1 LEWLK
6 NMTVEKSPSMPLYG
20 KDIYT
25 DERVLRLSF
34 AHQGLY
40 VRLLWWQ
47 WTEGSIDPDVRV
59 IASVAGRER
68 EVRKLWPDLAQFFP
82 IHPTIEG
89 RLANPKL
96 EKIRANLAKIRERR
110 SESGRKGNVARW
122 QDVSQIDRN
131 AVATGS
137 LASAV
142 AVASA
147 FAEEENTIPPRSGGS
162 GGNGEE
168 NRDRNRSGWQPV
180 WTQKAFQYRVDKVQ
194 DFVKRAKSHDKI
206 GPGDEDFDAA
216 FFGAFSMTWDYW
228 TAQSEAHQAYF
239 GAMARGAA

>member
-1 LEWLK
+1 
-6 NMTVEKSPSMPLYG
+6 MTVEKSPSMPLYG
-20 KDIYT
+20 KELYT

-47 WTEGSIDPDVRV
+47 WAEGSIDPDVRV

-82 IHPTIEG
+82 FHPTIEG

-96 EKIRANLAKIRERR
+96 EKIRAEVVRIREHRR
-110 SESGRKGNVARW
+110 ESGRKGGANRW
-122 QDVSQIDRN
+122 RETSQTDGNTDDETIANDI
-131 AVATGS
+131 AKGWP
-137 LASAV
+137 AV

-147 FAEEENTIPPRSGGS
+147 LAEEETPSLTRSGGS
-162 GGNGEE
+162 GGNGY
-168 NRDRNRSGWQPV
+168 DRSSDRSIWQPV
-180 WTQKAFQYRVDKVQ
+180 WTQKAFQYRVDKIR
-194 DFVKRAKSHDKI
+194 DFTKRAKSHDKI
-206 GPGDEDFDAA
+206 GPGDEDFDTA
-216 FFGAFSMTWDYW
+216 FYGEFGMTWDYW
-228 TAQSEAHQAYF
+228 TAQCERHQAHF